1 MRFTKM
7 HGLGNDYIYLD
18 AINQDLTPY
27 NPSEL
32 ARVLSDRHFGIGG
45 DGIILI
51 LPSDMADFRMRM
63 FNADG
68 SEAEMCGN
76 GIRAFAKYVY
86 EHGLTDKTQLAI
98 ETGAG
103 IIRPQLGVENGRV
116 VEVRVDMGE
125 PRLARRELPMEGGP
139 PDQPAIDE
147 TIVVGG
153 EELAV
158 TCLSMGNP
166 HCVVFVDEVDNYPV
180 HELGPRIENHELFP
194 NRTNVEF
201 AAVMDP
207 RHLDVRVWERG
218 AGETMAC
225 GTGACATVVAAA
237 LTGRAEREA
246 TVELLGGSLRVEWA
260 SDNHVYLTGPASEVF
275 TGELSQ
281 ELEEQLR

>member
-103 IIRPQLGVENGRV
+103 IIRPQLRVENGRV

-139 PDQPAIDE
+139 PDEPAIDE

-246 TVELLGGSLRVEWA
+246 TVELLGGSLKVEWA